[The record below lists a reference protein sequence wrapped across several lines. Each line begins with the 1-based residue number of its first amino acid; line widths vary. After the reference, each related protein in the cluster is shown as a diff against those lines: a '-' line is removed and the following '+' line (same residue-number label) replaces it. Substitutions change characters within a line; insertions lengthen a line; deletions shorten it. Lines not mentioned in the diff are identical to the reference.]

1 MEYGDQLEDILK
13 TLNNLFSED
22 DFDILS
28 SFFKAFAHPL
38 RLKILLIL
46 YLAKDKKICVS
57 NLVDL
62 LGVSQPNV
70 SQHLFILRSAGL
82 VECERD
88 KNFVCYTLRSH
99 FAERI
104 IELLL
109 RERKCNIE
117 TDKGD

>member
-1 MEYGDQLEDILK
+1 MEINTQLEELVND
-13 TLNNLFSED
+13 LNNLFSED

-46 YLAKDKKICVS
+46 YLAKDRKICVS

-88 KNFVCYTLRSH
+88 KNFVCYTLRSRL
-99 FAERI
+99 AEKI
-104 IELLL
+104 IKLLL
-109 RERKCNIE
+109 EERKCNIE
-117 TDKGD
+117 VDKRD

>member
-1 MEYGDQLEDILK
+1 MEYGDQLEEVLK
-13 TLNNLFSED
+13 SLNKLLSDE
-22 DFDILS
+22 DFDVLS
-28 SFFKAFAHPL
+28 LFFKAFSHPL

-46 YLAKDKKICVS
+46 YLAKDRKLCVS

-88 KNFVCYTLRSH
+88 KNFVCYTLRSRL
-99 FAERI
+99 AEKI
-104 IELLL
+104 IDLLL
-109 RERKCNIE
+109 KEKRCYVE
-117 TDKGD
+117 TDKKD